1 MKKILITVATLVL
14 LYPVVVWLMGFAI
27 EDRIDRFTD
36 QGQLMTPQLHL
47 MQKTRHGILT
57 SDEDSSY
64 QLGSTLKV
72 TRHYHR
78 GWYNSVDEATV
89 EMSSAAF
96 DALPALRSAVAT
108 TSSDGSDHT
117 PFRFS
122 LRTVIHH
129 GPLCGSKCFALAG
142 AETHVSFTGLLQ
154 ASLTRLFGNEEPITI
169 HSRFAFFGGGSA
181 TMSSPAFEHAQ
192 IGQDASLSWGG
203 LDGTMHYGTRQ
214 DWYDVAA
221 TAPSLRLDGSKGTL
235 QIYGMSLDL
244 HSKRLLRTLYEGNSR
259 MELKR
264 LSMTGADKARQFTLN
279 DLVLTSENHAQ
290 DRFMS
295 ASYQMGAGAISTQ
308 PLTLSSEHVDI
319 TWKHLGLES
328 LESLLAAMRIAGQQQ
343 NASLPPAAR
352 AQSMM
357 AALKLPLEALLLEQ
371 PEMDIDRLSVATA
384 QGQGLVTGVIRL
396 VGVSAADFEAPALLL
411 RKLDVRLDLAI
422 DEAFLSSLPG
432 AGGNILTQLQPM
444 IDQGYITRSN
454 GALRTQ
460 ILFREGQPTFN
471 GKPFNPA
478 VIRPTV
484 PAAPGGLPPPGHS
497 APPGSPLPPG
507 REMPRRA
514 TAGTTVM
521 RLGLPPQT

>member
-1 MKKILITVATLVL
+1 MKRILITVAVLVL

-27 EDRIDRFTD
+27 EERIERLLD
-36 QGQLMTPQLHL
+36 QGQLIVPQLHL
-47 MQKTRHGILT
+47 IQETRHGVLT
-57 SDEDSSY
+57 SDENSSY
-64 QLGSTLKV
+64 ELGSRLKV

-78 GWYNSVDEATV
+78 GWFSSVDEATV
-89 EMSSAAF
+89 ETSSAAL
-96 DALPALRSAVAT
+96 DALPALRPAVAT
-108 TSSDGSDHT
+108 TLSGGSERT

-169 HSRFAFFGGGSA
+169 RSRFAFFGGGSA

-192 IGQDASLSWGG
+192 IGQDVRLSWGG
-203 LDGTMHYGTRQ
+203 LDGTMHYGARQ

-221 TAPSLRLDGSKGTL
+221 TAPSLRLEGAKGTL
-235 QIYGMSLDL
+235 QIDGMSLDVRA
-244 HSKRLLRTLYEGNSR
+244 KRALRTLYQGDSR

-264 LSMTGADKARQFTLN
+264 LSVTGTDKARQFTVN
-279 DLVLTSENHAQ
+279 DLLFASENHAQ

-295 ASYQMGAGAISTQ
+295 ASYQLGAGAVVTQ
-308 PLTLSSEHVDI
+308 PLTLSSAHVDL
-319 TWKHLGLES
+319 TWKHLGLDS
-328 LESLLAAMRIAGQQQ
+328 LESLIAAMRAAGQQQ
-343 NASLPPAAR
+343 NASVPPAAR

-357 AALKLPLEALLLEQ
+357 AALKQPLEALLLEQ
-371 PEMDIDRLSVATA
+371 PEMDFDRVSVATA

-411 RKLDVRLDLAI
+411 RRLDVRLDLAI

-432 AGGNILTQLQPM
+432 AGANALTQLQPM

-460 ILFREGQPTFN
+460 ILFRGGQPTLN

-478 VIRPTV
+478 AMRPAV
-484 PAAPGGLPPPGHS
+484 PAPPGGAPPPGLS
-497 APPGSPLPPG
+497 APPGSPVPPG
-507 REMPRRA
+507 RA
-514 TAGTTVM
+514 
-521 RLGLPPQT
+521 LPSAKPPPVQL

>member
-1 MKKILITVATLVL
+1 
-14 LYPVVVWLMGFAI
+14 
-27 EDRIDRFTD
+27 
-36 QGQLMTPQLHL
+36 
-47 MQKTRHGILT
+47 
-57 SDEDSSY
+57 
-64 QLGSTLKV
+64 
-72 TRHYHR
+72 
-78 GWYNSVDEATV
+78 
-89 EMSSAAF
+89 MSSAAL
-96 DALPALRSAVAT
+96 DALPALRPAVAT
-108 TSSDGSDHT
+108 TLSGGSERT

-192 IGQDASLSWGG
+192 IGQDVRLSWGG
-203 LDGTMHYGTRQ
+203 LDGTMHFGARQ

-221 TAPSLRLDGSKGTL
+221 TAPSLRLEGAKGTL
-235 QIYGMSLDL
+235 QIDGMSLDVRA
-244 HSKRLLRTLYEGNSR
+244 KRALRTLYEGDSR

-264 LSMTGADKARQFTLN
+264 LSVTGADKARQFTVN
-279 DLVLTSENHAQ
+279 DLLLASENHAQ

-295 ASYQMGAGAISTQ
+295 ASYQLGAGAVVTQ
-308 PLTLSSEHVDI
+308 PLTLSSAHVDL
-319 TWKHLGLES
+319 TWKHLGLDS
-328 LESLLAAMRIAGQQQ
+328 LESLIAAMRASGQEQ
-343 NASLPPAAR
+343 NASVPPAAR

-357 AALKLPLEALLLEQ
+357 AALKQPLEALLLEQ
-371 PEMDIDRLSVATA
+371 PEMDIDRVSVATA

-411 RKLDVRLDLAI
+411 RRLDVRLDLAI

-432 AGGNILTQLQPM
+432 AGANALTQLQPM

-454 GALRTQ
+454 GALHTQ
-460 ILFREGQPTFN
+460 ILFRGGQPTFN

-478 VIRPTV
+478 AMRPAV
-484 PAAPGGLPPPGHS
+484 PAPPGGPPPPGLS
-497 APPGSPLPPG
+497 VPPGSPVPPG
-507 REMPRRA
+507 RAMPSA
-514 TAGTTVM
+514 K
-521 RLGLPPQT
+521 PPPVQL

>member
-14 LYPVVVWLMGFAI
+14 IYPAVVWLMGFAI
-27 EDRIDRFTD
+27 EQRIEGLSE
-36 QGQLMTPQLHL
+36 QAQLMVPQLHL
-47 MQKTRHGILT
+47 IQKTRHGVLT
-57 SDEDSSY
+57 SDENLSY
-64 QLGSTLKV
+64 ALGSTLKV

-89 EMSSAAF
+89 EMSSAAL
-96 DALPALRSAVAT
+96 DALPALRPAVAT
-108 TSSDGSDHT
+108 TLSDGSDRT

-142 AETHVSFTGLLQ
+142 AETHLSFTGLLQ
-154 ASLTRLFGNEEPITI
+154 TSLTQLFGNEEPITI
-169 HSRFAFFGGGSA
+169 RSRFAFFGGGSA

-192 IGQDASLSWGG
+192 IGQDVRLSWGG
-203 LDGTMHYGTRQ
+203 LDGTMHYGARQ

-221 TAPSLRLDGSKGTL
+221 TVPSLRLESAKGTL
-235 QIYGMSLDL
+235 QIDGMSLDL
-244 HSKRLLRTLYEGNSR
+244 HNKRLLRTLYEGHSR

-264 LSMTGADKARQFTLN
+264 LSVTGADNARQFTLN
-279 DLVLTSENHAQ
+279 DLLLTSENRAQ

-295 ASYQMGAGAISTQ
+295 ASYQIGTGAVITQ
-308 PLTLSSEHVDI
+308 PLTLSSAHVDM

-328 LESLLAAMRIAGQQQ
+328 LESLLAAMRVAGQEQ
-343 NASLPPAAR
+343 NASLLPAAR

-357 AALKLPLEALLLEQ
+357 AALKQPLEALLLEQ
-371 PEMDIDRLSVATA
+371 PEMDLDRVSVATA

-411 RKLDVRLDLAI
+411 RKLDVRLDFAI

-432 AGGNILTQLQPM
+432 AGANARTQLQPM
-444 IDQGYITRSN
+444 IDQGYVTFSN

-460 ILFREGQPTFN
+460 ILFREGQSTLN
-471 GKPFNPA
+471 GKPFNPGA
-478 VIRPTV
+478 MRPAV
-484 PAAPGGLPPPGHS
+484 PAPPGASPPQRLS
-497 APPGSPLPPG
+497 APPGSPVSP
-507 REMPRRA
+507 
-514 TAGTTVM
+514 
-521 RLGLPPQT
+521 